1 MSHRLESKITLNQKL
16 AANNMIGIFDS
27 GIGGLSVTADILKVM
42 PFEDIS
48 YIADTQYIPYGS
60 KATDELI
67 ERSLKIGDF
76 FIRQHCKAI
85 VVACNT
91 ATSAAIEILRQT
103 FDVPIVGIE
112 PAVKPAAE
120 RTKSGII
127 GVLATQNTLSGGKLL
142 ALRERHAKDVEVI
155 YRACPGLV
163 EAIENG
169 IDNEITIEQVIAP
182 HISFLKNNRVD
193 TIVLGCTHY
202 PLVKSLIERVAGK
215 EIVVID
221 PSPAVANEVKRQLDL
236 KNLLRTSGVP
246 SHVFA
251 QTGNNDYFRKII
263 SHLLGLE
270 TDPIRIEL

>member
-1 MSHRLESKITLNQKL
+1 VSHRLESKITLNQKL

-251 QTGNNDYFRKII
+251 QTGNNDYFQKII
-263 SHLLGLE
+263 SHRLGLE
-270 TDPIRIEL
+270 TDPIHIEL

>member
-1 MSHRLESKITLNQKL
+1 
-16 AANNMIGIFDS
+16 MIGIFDS
-27 GIGGLSVTADILKVM
+27 GIGGLSVTADIFKVM

-251 QTGNNDYFRKII
+251 QTGNNDYFQKII

>member
-1 MSHRLESKITLNQKL
+1 MIHPVESKITLNQKL

-27 GIGGLSVTADILKVM
+27 GIGGLSVTADILKMM

-48 YIADTQYIPYGS
+48 YIADTQYIPYGT

-67 ERSLKIGDF
+67 ERSLKISDF
-76 FIRQHCKAI
+76 FIRQQCKAI

-112 PAVKPAAE
+112 PAVKPAAGK
-120 RTKSGII
+120 TKNGII

-169 IDNEITIEQVIAP
+169 IDNEITIEQIVTP
-182 HISFLKNNRVD
+182 HISFLKENRVD

-202 PLVKSLIERVAGK
+202 PLVKSLIERVSGK
-215 EIVVID
+215 GIVVID
-221 PSPAVANEVKRQLDL
+221 PSPAVATEVKRQLDL
-236 KNLLRTSGVP
+236 KNLLRSSGVP

-251 QTGNNDYFRKII
+251 QTGNNDYFQKII
-263 SHLLGLE
+263 SNRLGLE
-270 TDPIRIEL
+270 TVPIRIEV

>member
-1 MSHRLESKITLNQKL
+1 MIHPVEPKITLNQEL
-16 AANNMIGIFDS
+16 AADNMIGIFDS
-27 GIGGLSVTADILKVM
+27 GIGGLSVTADILKIM
-42 PFEDIS
+42 PFEEIS
-48 YIADTQYIPYGS
+48 YIADTKYIPYGT

-67 ERSLKIGDF
+67 ERSLKISDF
-76 FIRQHCKAI
+76 FIRQQCKAI

-112 PAVKPAAE
+112 PAVKPAAGK
-120 RTKSGII
+120 TKNGII
-127 GVLATQNTLSGGKLL
+127 GVLATENTLSGGKLL

-169 IDNEITIEQVIAP
+169 IDNEITIEKIITP
-182 HISFLKNNRVD
+182 HISFLKENRAD

-202 PLVKSLIERVAGK
+202 PLVKSLIERVSGK

-221 PSPAVANEVKRQLDL
+221 PSPAVATEVKRQLDL
-236 KNLLRTSGVP
+236 KNLLRSSGVP

-251 QTGNNDYFRKII
+251 QTGNNDYFQKII
-263 SHLLGLE
+263 SNRLGLE
-270 TDPIRIEL
+270 TVPIRIEV

>member
-1 MSHRLESKITLNQKL
+1 MIHPVEPKITLNQEL
-16 AANNMIGIFDS
+16 AADNMIGIFDS
-27 GIGGLSVTADILKVM
+27 GIGGLSVTADLLKMM
-42 PFEDIS
+42 PFEEIS
-48 YIADTQYIPYGS
+48 YIADTKYIPYGT

-67 ERSLKIGDF
+67 ERSLKISDF
-76 FIRQHCKAI
+76 FIRQQCKAI

-112 PAVKPAAE
+112 PAVKPAAGK
-120 RTKSGII
+120 TKNGII
-127 GVLATQNTLSGGKLL
+127 GVLATENTLSGGKLL

-169 IDNEITIEQVIAP
+169 IDNEITIEKIITP
-182 HISFLKNNRVD
+182 HISFLKENRAD

-202 PLVKSLIERVAGK
+202 PLVKSLIERVSGK

-221 PSPAVANEVKRQLDL
+221 PSPAVATEVKRQLNL
-236 KNLLRTSGVP
+236 KNLLRSSGAP

-251 QTGNNDYFRKII
+251 QTGNNDYFQQII
-263 SHLLGLE
+263 SNRLGLE
-270 TDPIRIEL
+270 TVPIRIEV

>member
-1 MSHRLESKITLNQKL
+1 VNRPVESKITLNQEL
-16 AANNMIGIFDS
+16 ATDNMIGIFDS
-27 GIGGLSVTADILKVM
+27 GIGGLSVTADILKMM
-42 PFEDIS
+42 PFEEIS
-48 YIADTQYIPYGS
+48 YIADTKYIPYGT

-67 ERSLKIGDF
+67 ERSLKISDF
-76 FIRQHCKAI
+76 FIRQQCKAI

-112 PAVKPAAE
+112 PAVKPAAGK
-120 RTKSGII
+120 TKNGII
-127 GVLATQNTLSGGKLL
+127 GVLATENTLSGGKLL

-163 EAIENG
+163 EAIEDG
-169 IDNEITIEQVIAP
+169 IDNEITIEKIITP
-182 HISFLKNNRVD
+182 HISFLKENRAD

-202 PLVKSLIERVAGK
+202 PLVKSLIERVSGK

-221 PSPAVANEVKRQLDL
+221 PSPAVATEVKRQLNL
-236 KNLLRTSGVP
+236 KNLLRSSGAA

-251 QTGNNDYFRKII
+251 QTGNNDYFQQII
-263 SHLLGLE
+263 SSRLGLE
-270 TDPIRIEL
+270 TVPIRIEV

>member
-76 FIRQHCKAI
+76 FIRQRCKAI

-120 RTKSGII
+120 RTKTGII

-142 ALRERHAKDVEVI
+142 ALRERHAKDVKVI

-251 QTGNNDYFRKII
+251 QTGNNDYFQKII
-263 SHLLGLE
+263 SHRLGLE
-270 TDPIRIEL
+270 TDPIYIEL

>member
-1 MSHRLESKITLNQKL
+1 MSPRLESKITLNQKL

-27 GIGGLSVTADILKVM
+27 GIGGLSVTADIFKVM

-112 PAVKPAAE
+112 PAIKPAAE

-182 HISFLKNNRVD
+182 HISFLKKNRVD

-251 QTGNNDYFRKII
+251 QTGNNDYFQKII
-263 SHLLGLE
+263 SHRLGLE

>member
-1 MSHRLESKITLNQKL
+1 MIHPVESKITLNQKL

-27 GIGGLSVTADILKVM
+27 GIGGLSVTADILKMM

-48 YIADTQYIPYGS
+48 YIADTQYIPYGT

-67 ERSLKIGDF
+67 ERSLKISDF
-76 FIRQHCKAI
+76 FIRQQCKAI

-112 PAVKPAAE
+112 PAVKPAAGK
-120 RTKSGII
+120 TKNGII

-169 IDNEITIEQVIAP
+169 IDNEITIEQIITP
-182 HISFLKNNRVD
+182 HISFLKENRVD

-202 PLVKSLIERVAGK
+202 PLVKSLIERVSGK
-215 EIVVID
+215 GIVVID
-221 PSPAVANEVKRQLDL
+221 PSPAVATEVKRQLDL
-236 KNLLRTSGVP
+236 KNLLRSSGVP

-251 QTGNNDYFRKII
+251 QTGNNDYFQKII
-263 SHLLGLE
+263 SNRLGLE
-270 TDPIRIEL
+270 TVPIRIEV